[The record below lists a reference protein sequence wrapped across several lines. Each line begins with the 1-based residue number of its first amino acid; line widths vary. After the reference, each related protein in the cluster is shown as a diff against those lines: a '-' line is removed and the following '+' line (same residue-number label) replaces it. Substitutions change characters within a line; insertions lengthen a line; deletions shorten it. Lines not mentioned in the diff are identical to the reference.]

1 MNFTR
6 KYPSYSCVIPSTNKE
21 VNFRPFLISDEKTL
35 LIIKEEKNPK
45 LIFKA
50 ILNLIK
56 DCFSNIDV
64 DQLTIQDME
73 YLFCNLRSKSVGEQ
87 VKVNF
92 VCPTTKEKTNGIVN
106 LEKIK
111 IVSGQKEKT
120 LNLDSSTKIIFKEP
134 KVSKIISLSGDFDTK
149 HFLKASITKIYM
161 EENVID
167 SDEIS
172 DKDIDDIL
180 SKLTLQEYET
190 VKSFIENLPKV
201 SSIINYYTKDGIE
214 KKLKLEG
221 ILNFFTHA

>member
-1 MNFTR
+1 MNFNR
-6 KYPSYSCVIPSTNKE
+6 KYPSYSCLLPSKNKE

-35 LIIKEEKNPK
+35 LIIKEEKNTK
-45 LIFKA
+45 IIFKS

-56 DCFSNIDV
+56 DCFFDIDI

-73 YLFCNLRSKSVGEQ
+73 YLFCNLRAKSVGEQ

-106 LEKIK
+106 LEKLK
-111 IVSGQKEKT
+111 IVPGQKEKI
-120 LNLDSSTKIIFKEP
+120 LNLDETTKIIFKEP
-134 KVSKIISLSGDFDTK
+134 KVSKIISLSGEFDTK
-149 HFLKASITKIYM
+149 HFLKASITKVYM
-161 EENVID
+161 EDNVID

-172 DKDIDDIL
+172 DKDIDEIL
-180 SKLTLQEYET
+180 SKLTLKEYEN
-190 VKSFIENLPKV
+190 VKLFIDNLPKV
-201 SSIINYYTKDGIE
+201 TSLINYYTKDGVE